1 MVVKAVRGRRRYV
14 VYTVPA
20 DVGREKVLAALAP
33 YADRIPEHKVITSFG
48 GKAIV
53 RCEPGHVAI
62 ATEAMRAS
70 WPESESLISSGTLR
84 TVRDRYPELKV
95 PQKRKR

>member
-14 VYTVPA
+14 VYTVP
-20 DVGREKVLAALAP
+20 DGVGREEVLAALSR

-53 RCEPGHVAI
+53 RVEPGHVGT
-62 ATEAMRAS
+62 ATEAMKAS
-70 WPESESLISSGTLR
+70 WPDSVSLIASVTLR

-95 PQKRKR
+95 PQKKKR